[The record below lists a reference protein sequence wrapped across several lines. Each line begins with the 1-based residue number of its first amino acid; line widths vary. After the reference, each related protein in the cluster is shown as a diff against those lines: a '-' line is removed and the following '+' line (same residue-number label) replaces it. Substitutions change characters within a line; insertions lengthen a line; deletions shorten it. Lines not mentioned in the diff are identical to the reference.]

1 MKFTSETKRFRIM
14 KKGRV
19 EFCISMM
26 LPSSRSYGLLRTDGH
41 GCFPTDGFFAI
52 RMNIR
57 LQLRCIV
64 TRKTKFQFLEIKS
77 QQSTSASE
85 RFAYREKYNIA
96 LG

>member
-1 MKFTSETKRFRIM
+1 M

-19 EFCISMM
+19 EFYISMM
-26 LPSSRSYGLLRTDGH
+26 LPSFRSYGLLRTDGH
-41 GCFPTDGFFAI
+41 GCFPTDGFFAM

>member
-1 MKFTSETKRFRIM
+1 MKLTSETKRFRVR

-52 RMNIR
+52 SNEHKTATELHCLSEDKILISRDKIAAVY
-57 LQLRCIV
+57 Q
-64 TRKTKFQFLEIKS
+64 RK
-77 QQSTSASE
+77 
-85 RFAYREKYNIA
+85 
-96 LG
+96 